1 MWVSLESSWIHWL
14 VQKLFNVLV
23 TGVKSNWLVD
33 IFRTSSREKFSH
45 SRKTIQ
51 ILAIEP
57 QKCVLT
63 KRPLISGYPPL
74 EIYNQPDAAAIFQQ
88 CTFFP
93 TVWSIWNQRVNW
105 KGYVSDLSFAF
116 SPSEEEK
123 LLTKASGSGPNSV
136 LVKSLDDV
144 EESGEDDEDDDQVQ
158 QVRLLLSVHG
168 PFYLNAR
175 IFLFL

>member
-1 MWVSLESSWIHWL
+1 MVYLEPKS
-14 VQKLFNVLV
+14 KL
-23 TGVKSNWLVD
+23 
-33 IFRTSSREKFSH
+33 
-45 SRKTIQ
+45 
-51 ILAIEP
+51 
-57 QKCVLT
+57 
-63 KRPLISGYPPL
+63 
-74 EIYNQPDAAAIFQQ
+74 
-88 CTFFP
+88 
-93 TVWSIWNQRVNW
+93 
-105 KGYVSDLSFAF
+105 KGYVSDLSFEF

-144 EESGEDDEDDDQVQ
+144 EESGEDDEDDDKVQ